1 MQGRNE
7 QYLRNLDKKLQ
18 KFLEDYK
25 RDNNLE
31 LESIIDELF
40 NVSSK
45 LEKFHND
52 NSYYVG
58 MDKEADELEKIYITI
73 QNLLKKLS
81 KYYKLFPEVEELY
94 NYMDKAVIMDFQHE
108 ASMITK
114 KEKYMEEEKKYI
126 DNFNYNMDYS
136 KYDPQKDDFNY
147 SGYEPEKNTNHKK
160 SVSYSVDCNPIHVR
174 DYINSIKSKLNDSSY
189 KFDDKAFCEF
199 LSKVLNTS
207 PKKIKKLFAD
217 DLDYIK
223 NITFD
228 DEFEDEFEMD
238 EINTKKIE
246 NRYNANVNCF
256 NKTGKYIEDYDT
268 KKYDIKIED
277 SYYQDL
283 ENDEISELYNSG
295 DEEFWGLTSAHI
307 LAREYGLF
315 NDDVFENISMF
326 NPSKRNVLEGKNY
339 YYAIFSNPNPDK
351 NWNEKL
357 DNIMKLKKYYDENQ
371 DKQELAV
378 ETYLMYKEKGTLK
391 VDVNSKRLLEMLIE
405 INEYL
410 SKGFEQGDFSKLE
423 DIPQSFI
430 NHLNEKYGSS
440 DIGSMPSG
448 NFVDAEENVKSNNRS
463 M

>member
-25 RDNNLE
+25 KDNNLE

-58 MDKEADELEKIYITI
+58 LDKEADELGEIYITL

-94 NYMDKAVIMDFQHE
+94 DYMDKAVIMDFQHE
-108 ASMITK
+108 APMITK
-114 KEKYMEEEKKYI
+114 KEKYMEEEKEYT
-126 DNFNYNMDYS
+126 DNFDYNIDYS
-136 KYDPQKDDFNY
+136 KYDPEKDDFRY
-147 SGYEPEKNTNHKK
+147 SGYEPKKNTNHKK
-160 SVSYSVDCNPIHVR
+160 SVSYSVDCNFAFVK

-223 NITFD
+223 NIILD
-228 DEFEDEFEMD
+228 DEFEMD

-256 NKTGKYIEDYDT
+256 NETGNYIEDYDT
-268 KKYDIKIED
+268 EKYDINIED
-277 SYYQDL
+277 SYYQNL
-283 ENDEISELYNSG
+283 EDDEISELYNSS

-315 NDDVFENISMF
+315 NDDVFENVSMF

-430 NHLNEKYGSS
+430 DHLNEKYGSS

>member
-25 RDNNLE
+25 KDNNLE

-58 MDKEADELEKIYITI
+58 MDKEADELEKIYIAL

-94 NYMDKAVIMDFQHE
+94 DYMDKAVIMDFQHE
-108 ASMITK
+108 APMITK
-114 KEKYMEEEKKYI
+114 KEKYMEEEKEYT
-126 DNFNYNMDYS
+126 DNFDYNMDYS
-136 KYDPQKDDFNY
+136 KYDPEKDDFRY

-160 SVSYSVDCNPIHVR
+160 IISYSVDCNFAFVK

-207 PKKIKKLFAD
+207 PKKIKKLFAN
-217 DLDYIK
+217 DLDYLK

-256 NKTGKYIEDYDT
+256 NKNGKYIEDYDT
-268 KKYDIKIED
+268 KKYDFKIDER
-277 SYYQDL
+277 SYYDSL
-283 ENDEISELYNSG
+283 TDEISELYHSG
-295 DEEFWGLTSAHI
+295 DEEFWGFTEAHS
-307 LAREYGLF
+307 LAKAYGLY
-315 NDDVFENISMF
+315 NDDVFENVSMF
-326 NPSKRNVLEGKNY
+326 NPLNKYVFEGKNY

-357 DNIMKLKKYYDENQ
+357 DNIMKLRKYYDENQ

-378 ETYLMYKEKGTLK
+378 EAYLMHKEKGTLK

-410 SKGFEQGDFSKLE
+410 NKGLFEGEFNTLE

-430 NHLNEKYGSS
+430 DHLNEKYGSS

>member
-25 RDNNLE
+25 KDNNLE

-58 MDKEADELEKIYITI
+58 MDKEADELEKIYIAL

-94 NYMDKAVIMDFQHE
+94 DYMDKAVIMDFQHE
-108 ASMITK
+108 APMITK
-114 KEKYMEEEKKYI
+114 KEKYMEEEKEYT
-126 DNFNYNMDYS
+126 DNFDYNMDYS
-136 KYDPQKDDFNY
+136 KYDPEKDDFRY
-147 SGYEPEKNTNHKK
+147 SGYEPKKNTNHKK
-160 SVSYSVDCNPIHVR
+160 SVSYSVDCNFAFVK

-223 NITFD
+223 NITLD
-228 DEFEDEFEMD
+228 DEFEMD

-256 NKTGKYIEDYDT
+256 NETGKYIEDYDT
-268 KKYDIKIED
+268 EKYDINIED
-277 SYYQDL
+277 SYYQNL
-283 ENDEISELYNSG
+283 EDDEISELYNSS

-315 NDDVFENISMF
+315 NDDVFENVSMF

-430 NHLNEKYGSS
+430 DHLNEKYGSS

-448 NFVDAEENVKSNNRS
+448 NFVDAEGNVKSNNRS

>member
-25 RDNNLE
+25 KDNNLE

-58 MDKEADELEKIYITI
+58 MDKEADELEKIYIAL

-94 NYMDKAVIMDFQHE
+94 DYMDKAVIMDFQHE
-108 ASMITK
+108 APMITK
-114 KEKYMEEEKKYI
+114 KEKYMEEEKEYT
-126 DNFNYNMDYS
+126 DNFDYNMDYS
-136 KYDPQKDDFNY
+136 KYDPEKDDFRY
-147 SGYEPEKNTNHKK
+147 SGYEPKKNTNHKK
-160 SVSYSVDCNPIHVR
+160 SVSYSVDCNFAFVK

-223 NITFD
+223 NITLD
-228 DEFEDEFEMD
+228 DEFEMD

-256 NKTGKYIEDYDT
+256 NETGKYIEDYDT
-268 KKYDIKIED
+268 EKYDINIED
-277 SYYQDL
+277 SYYQNL
-283 ENDEISELYNSG
+283 EDDEISELYNSS

-315 NDDVFENISMF
+315 NDDVFENVSMF

-430 NHLNEKYGSS
+430 DHLNEKYGSS

>member
-25 RDNNLE
+25 KDNNLE

-58 MDKEADELEKIYITI
+58 MDKEADELEKIYIAL

-94 NYMDKAVIMDFQHE
+94 DYMDKAVIMDFQHE
-108 ASMITK
+108 APMITK
-114 KEKYMEEEKKYI
+114 KEKYMEEEKEYT
-126 DNFNYNMDYS
+126 DNFDYNMDYS
-136 KYDPQKDDFNY
+136 KYDPEKDDFRY
-147 SGYEPEKNTNHKK
+147 SGYEPKKNTNHKK
-160 SVSYSVDCNPIHVR
+160 SVSYSVDCNFAFVK

-189 KFDDKAFCEF
+189 KFDDKVFCEF

-223 NITFD
+223 NITLD
-228 DEFEDEFEMD
+228 DEFEMD

-256 NKTGKYIEDYDT
+256 NETGKYIEDYDT
-268 KKYDIKIED
+268 EKYDINIED
-277 SYYQDL
+277 SYYQNL
-283 ENDEISELYNSG
+283 EDDEISELYNSS

-315 NDDVFENISMF
+315 NDDVFENVSMF

-430 NHLNEKYGSS
+430 DHLNEKYGSS

>member
-25 RDNNLE
+25 KDNNLE

-58 MDKEADELEKIYITI
+58 MDKEADELEKIYIAL

-94 NYMDKAVIMDFQHE
+94 DYMDKAVIMDFQHE
-108 ASMITK
+108 APMITK
-114 KEKYMEEEKKYI
+114 KEKYMEEEKEYT
-126 DNFNYNMDYS
+126 DNFDYNMDYS
-136 KYDPQKDDFNY
+136 KYDPEKDDFRY
-147 SGYEPEKNTNHKK
+147 SGYEPKKNTNHKK
-160 SVSYSVDCNPIHVR
+160 SVSYSVDCNFAFVK

-223 NITFD
+223 NITLD
-228 DEFEDEFEMD
+228 DEFEMD

-256 NKTGKYIEDYDT
+256 NETGKYIEDYDT
-268 KKYDIKIED
+268 EKYDINIED
-277 SYYQDL
+277 SYYQNL
-283 ENDEISELYNSG
+283 EDDEISELYNSS

-315 NDDVFENISMF
+315 NDDVFENVSMF

>member
-18 KFLEDYK
+18 KFLGDNK
-25 RDNNLE
+25 KNNNLE

-94 NYMDKAVIMDFQHE
+94 NYMDKAVIMDAQRE
-108 ASMITK
+108 APPITK
-114 KEKYMEEEKKYI
+114 KEKYLEEEEKYI

-351 NWNEKL
+351 NWKEKL
-357 DNIMKLKKYYDENQ
+357 DNIMKLKKYYDENP

-378 ETYLMYKEKGTLK
+378 EAYLMHKEKGTLK
-391 VDVNSKRLLEMLIE
+391 VDVNSKVLLEMLIE

-410 SKGFEQGDFSKLE
+410 NKGFEQGDFSKLE

-430 NHLNEKYGSS
+430 DHLNEKYGSS

>member
-18 KFLEDYK
+18 KFLEDNK
-25 RDNNLE
+25 KNNNLE

-58 MDKEADELEKIYITI
+58 LDKEADELGEIYITL

-94 NYMDKAVIMDFQHE
+94 DYMDKAVIMDFQHE
-108 ASMITK
+108 APMITK
-114 KEKYMEEEKKYI
+114 KEKYMEEEKEYT
-126 DNFNYNMDYS
+126 DNFDYNMDYS
-136 KYDPQKDDFNY
+136 KYDPEKDDFRY
-147 SGYEPEKNTNHKK
+147 SGYEPKKNTNHKK
-160 SVSYSVDCNPIHVR
+160 SVSYSVDCNFAFVK

-223 NITFD
+223 NITLD
-228 DEFEDEFEMD
+228 DEFEMD

-256 NKTGKYIEDYDT
+256 NETGKYIEDYDT
-268 KKYDIKIED
+268 EKYDINIED
-277 SYYQDL
+277 SYYQNL
-283 ENDEISELYNSG
+283 EDDEISELYNSS

-315 NDDVFENISMF
+315 NDDVFENVSMF

-430 NHLNEKYGSS
+430 DHLNEKYGSS

>member
-25 RDNNLE
+25 KDNNLE

-58 MDKEADELEKIYITI
+58 MDKEADELEKIYIAL

-94 NYMDKAVIMDFQHE
+94 DYMDKAVIMDFQHE
-108 ASMITK
+108 APMITK
-114 KEKYMEEEKKYI
+114 KEKYMEEEKEYT
-126 DNFNYNMDYS
+126 DNFDYNMDYS
-136 KYDPQKDDFNY
+136 KYDPEKDDFRY
-147 SGYEPEKNTNHKK
+147 SGYEPKKNTNHKK
-160 SVSYSVDCNPIHVR
+160 SVSYNVDCNFAFVK

-223 NITFD
+223 NITLD
-228 DEFEDEFEMD
+228 DEFEMD

-256 NKTGKYIEDYDT
+256 NETGKYIEDYDT
-268 KKYDIKIED
+268 EKYDINIED
-277 SYYQDL
+277 SYYQNL
-283 ENDEISELYNSG
+283 EDDEISELYNSS

-315 NDDVFENISMF
+315 NDDVFENVSMF

>member
-25 RDNNLE
+25 KDNNLE

-58 MDKEADELEKIYITI
+58 MDKEADELEKIYIAL

-94 NYMDKAVIMDFQHE
+94 DYMDKAVIMDFQHE
-108 ASMITK
+108 APMITK
-114 KEKYMEEEKKYI
+114 KEKYMEEEKEYT
-126 DNFNYNMDYS
+126 DNFDYNMDYS
-136 KYDPQKDDFNY
+136 KYDPEKDDFRY
-147 SGYEPEKNTNHKK
+147 SGYEPKKNTNHKK
-160 SVSYSVDCNPIHVR
+160 SVSYSVDCNFAFVK

-223 NITFD
+223 NIILD
-228 DEFEDEFEMD
+228 DEFEMD

-256 NKTGKYIEDYDT
+256 NETGNYIEDYDT
-268 KKYDIKIED
+268 EKYDINIED
-277 SYYQDL
+277 SYYQNL
-283 ENDEISELYNSG
+283 EDDEISELYNSS

-315 NDDVFENISMF
+315 NDDVFENVSMF

-430 NHLNEKYGSS
+430 DHLNEKYGSS

>member
-25 RDNNLE
+25 KDNNLE

-58 MDKEADELEKIYITI
+58 MDKEADELEKIYIAL

-94 NYMDKAVIMDFQHE
+94 DYMDKAVIMDFQHE
-108 ASMITK
+108 APMITK
-114 KEKYMEEEKKYI
+114 KEKYMEEEKEYT
-126 DNFNYNMDYS
+126 DNFDYNMDYS
-136 KYDPQKDDFNY
+136 KYDPEKDDFRY
-147 SGYEPEKNTNHKK
+147 SGYEPKKNTNHKK
-160 SVSYSVDCNPIHVR
+160 SVSYSVDCNFAFVK

-223 NITFD
+223 NITLD
-228 DEFEDEFEMD
+228 DEFEMN

-256 NKTGKYIEDYDT
+256 NETGKYIEDYDT
-268 KKYDIKIED
+268 EKYDINIED
-277 SYYQDL
+277 SYYQNL
-283 ENDEISELYNSG
+283 EDDEISELYNSS

-315 NDDVFENISMF
+315 NDDVFENVSMF

-351 NWNEKL
+351 NWDEKL

-430 NHLNEKYGSS
+430 DHLNEKYGSS

>member
-25 RDNNLE
+25 KNNNLE

-58 MDKEADELEKIYITI
+58 LDKEADELGEIYITL

-108 ASMITK
+108 TPMITK
-114 KEKYMEEEKKYI
+114 KEKYMEEEKEYT
-126 DNFNYNMDYS
+126 DNFDYNMDYS
-136 KYDPQKDDFNY
+136 KYDPEKDDFRY
-147 SGYEPEKNTNHKK
+147 SGYEPKKNTNHKK
-160 SVSYSVDCNPIHVR
+160 SVSYSVDCNFAFVK

-223 NITFD
+223 NITLD
-228 DEFEDEFEMD
+228 DEFEMD

-256 NKTGKYIEDYDT
+256 NETGKYIEDYDT
-268 KKYDIKIED
+268 EKYDINIED
-277 SYYQDL
+277 SYYQNL
-283 ENDEISELYNSG
+283 EDDEISELYNSS

-315 NDDVFENISMF
+315 NDDVFENVSMF

-440 DIGSMPSG
+440 DIGSMPSD

>member
-25 RDNNLE
+25 KDNNLE

-58 MDKEADELEKIYITI
+58 MDKEADELEKIYIAL

-94 NYMDKAVIMDFQHE
+94 DYMDKAVIMDFQHE
-108 ASMITK
+108 APMITK
-114 KEKYMEEEKKYI
+114 KEKYMEEEKEYT
-126 DNFNYNMDYS
+126 DNFDYNMDYS
-136 KYDPQKDDFNY
+136 KYDPEKDDFRY

-160 SVSYSVDCNPIHVR
+160 IISYSVDCNFAFVK

-223 NITFD
+223 NITLD
-228 DEFEDEFEMD
+228 DEFEMD

-256 NKTGKYIEDYDT
+256 NETGKYIEDYDT
-268 KKYDIKIED
+268 EKYDINIED
-277 SYYQDL
+277 SYYQNL
-283 ENDEISELYNSG
+283 EDDEISELYNSS

-315 NDDVFENISMF
+315 NDDVFENVSMF

-440 DIGSMPSG
+440 DIGSMPSD

>member
-25 RDNNLE
+25 KNNNLE

-58 MDKEADELEKIYITI
+58 LDKEADELGEIYITL

-108 ASMITK
+108 APMITK
-114 KEKYMEEEKKYI
+114 KEKYMEEEKEYT
-126 DNFNYNMDYS
+126 DNFDYNMDYS
-136 KYDPQKDDFNY
+136 KYDPEKDDFRY
-147 SGYEPEKNTNHKK
+147 SGYEPKKNTNHKK
-160 SVSYSVDCNPIHVR
+160 IVSYSVDCNFAFVK

-223 NITFD
+223 NITLD
-228 DEFEDEFEMD
+228 DEFEMD

-256 NKTGKYIEDYDT
+256 NETGKYIEDYDT
-268 KKYDIKIED
+268 EKYDINIED
-277 SYYQDL
+277 SYYQNL
-283 ENDEISELYNSG
+283 EDDEISELYNSS

-315 NDDVFENISMF
+315 NDDVFENVSMF

-430 NHLNEKYGSS
+430 DHLNEKYGSS

>member
-25 RDNNLE
+25 KDNNLE

-58 MDKEADELEKIYITI
+58 MDKEADELEKIYIAL

-94 NYMDKAVIMDFQHE
+94 DYMDKAVIMDFQHE
-108 ASMITK
+108 APMITK
-114 KEKYMEEEKKYI
+114 KEKYMEEEKEYT
-126 DNFNYNMDYS
+126 DNFDYNMDYS
-136 KYDPQKDDFNY
+136 KYDPEKDDFRY
-147 SGYEPEKNTNHKK
+147 SGYEPKKNINHKK
-160 SVSYSVDCNPIHVR
+160 SVSYSVDCNFAFVK

-223 NITFD
+223 NITLD
-228 DEFEDEFEMD
+228 DEFEMD

-256 NKTGKYIEDYDT
+256 NETGKYIEDYDT
-268 KKYDIKIED
+268 EKYDINIED
-277 SYYQDL
+277 SYYQNL
-283 ENDEISELYNSG
+283 EDDEISELYNSS

-315 NDDVFENISMF
+315 NDDVFENVSMF

-378 ETYLMYKEKGTLK
+378 EAYLMYKEKGTLK

-448 NFVDAEENVKSNNRS
+448 NFVDAEEDVKSNNRS

>member
-136 KYDPQKDDFNY
+136 KYDPQKDDFSY

-207 PKKIKKLFAD
+207 TKKIKKLFAD

-378 ETYLMYKEKGTLK
+378 EAYLMHKEKGTLK

-430 NHLNEKYGSS
+430 DHLNEKYGSS

>member
-25 RDNNLE
+25 KDNNLE

-45 LEKFHND
+45 LEKFNND

-58 MDKEADELEKIYITI
+58 LAKEADELEKIYITL

-108 ASMITK
+108 APMITK
-114 KEKYMEEEKKYI
+114 KEKYMEEEKEYT
-126 DNFNYNMDYS
+126 DNFDYNMDYS
-136 KYDPQKDDFNY
+136 KYDPEKDDFRY
-147 SGYEPEKNTNHKK
+147 SGYEPKKNTNHKK
-160 SVSYSVDCNPIHVR
+160 SVSYSVDCNFAFVK

-223 NITFD
+223 NITLD
-228 DEFEDEFEMD
+228 DEFEMD

-256 NKTGKYIEDYDT
+256 NETGKYIEDYDT
-268 KKYDIKIED
+268 EKYDINIED
-277 SYYQDL
+277 SYYQNL
-283 ENDEISELYNSG
+283 EDDEISELYNSS

-315 NDDVFENISMF
+315 NDDVFENVSMF

>member
-25 RDNNLE
+25 KNNNLE

-58 MDKEADELEKIYITI
+58 LDKEADELGEIYITL

-108 ASMITK
+108 APMITK
-114 KEKYMEEEKKYI
+114 KEKYMEEEKEYT
-126 DNFNYNMDYS
+126 DNFDYNMDYS
-136 KYDPQKDDFNY
+136 KYDPEKDDFRY
-147 SGYEPEKNTNHKK
+147 SGYEPKKNTNHKK
-160 SVSYSVDCNPIHVR
+160 IVSYSVDCNFAFVK

-223 NITFD
+223 NITLD
-228 DEFEDEFEMD
+228 DEFEMD

-256 NKTGKYIEDYDT
+256 NETGKYIEDYDT
-268 KKYDIKIED
+268 EKYDINIED
-277 SYYQDL
+277 SYYQNL
-283 ENDEISELYNSG
+283 EDDEISELYNSS

-315 NDDVFENISMF
+315 NDDVFENVSMF

-430 NHLNEKYGSS
+430 DHLNEKYGSS

-448 NFVDAEENVKSNNRS
+448 NFVDAEGNVKSNNRS

>member
-1 MQGRNE
+1 MQGKNE

-25 RDNNLE
+25 KDNNLE

-58 MDKEADELEKIYITI
+58 LDKEADELGEIYITL

-94 NYMDKAVIMDFQHE
+94 DYMDKAVIMDFQHE
-108 ASMITK
+108 APMITK
-114 KEKYMEEEKKYI
+114 KEKYMEEEKEYT
-126 DNFNYNMDYS
+126 DNFDYNMDYS
-136 KYDPQKDDFNY
+136 KYDPEKDDFRY
-147 SGYEPEKNTNHKK
+147 SGYEPKKNTNHKK
-160 SVSYSVDCNPIHVR
+160 SVSYSVDCNFAFVK

-223 NITFD
+223 NITLD
-228 DEFEDEFEMD
+228 DEFEMD

-256 NKTGKYIEDYDT
+256 NETGKYIEDYDT
-268 KKYDIKIED
+268 EKYDINIED
-277 SYYQDL
+277 SYYQNL
-283 ENDEISELYNSG
+283 EDDEISELYNSS

-315 NDDVFENISMF
+315 NDDVFENVSMF

-430 NHLNEKYGSS
+430 DHLNEKYGSS

-448 NFVDAEENVKSNNRS
+448 NFVDAEGNVKSNNRS

>member
-25 RDNNLE
+25 KDNNLE

-58 MDKEADELEKIYITI
+58 MDKEADELEKIYIAL

-94 NYMDKAVIMDFQHE
+94 DYMDKAVIMDFQHE
-108 ASMITK
+108 APMITK
-114 KEKYMEEEKKYI
+114 KEKYMEEEKEYT
-126 DNFNYNMDYS
+126 DNFDYNMDYS
-136 KYDPQKDDFNY
+136 KYDPEKDDFRY
-147 SGYEPEKNTNHKK
+147 SGYEPKKNTNHKK
-160 SVSYSVDCNPIHVR
+160 SVSYSVDCNFAFVK

-223 NITFD
+223 NITLD
-228 DEFEDEFEMD
+228 DEFEMD

-256 NKTGKYIEDYDT
+256 NETGKYIEDYDT
-268 KKYDIKIED
+268 EKYDINIED
-277 SYYQDL
+277 SYYQNL
-283 ENDEISELYNSG
+283 EDDEISELYNSS

-315 NDDVFENISMF
+315 NDDVFENVSMF

-440 DIGSMPSG
+440 DIGSMPSD

>member
-18 KFLEDYK
+18 KFLGDYK
-25 RDNNLE
+25 KDNNY
-31 LESIIDELF
+31 
-40 NVSSK
+40 
-45 LEKFHND
+45 EKD
-52 NSYYVG
+52 SY
-58 MDKEADELEKIYITI
+58 
-73 QNLLKKLS
+73 
-81 KYYKLFPEVEELY
+81 
-94 NYMDKAVIMDFQHE
+94 
-108 ASMITK
+108 
-114 KEKYMEEEKKYI
+114 
-126 DNFNYNMDYS
+126 
-136 KYDPQKDDFNY
+136 
-147 SGYEPEKNTNHKK
+147 
-160 SVSYSVDCNPIHVR
+160 
-174 DYINSIKSKLNDSSY
+174 Y
-189 KFDDKAFCEF
+189 KFDDEAFCEF
-199 LSKVLNTS
+199 LSKVLNIS

-223 NITFD
+223 NITLD
-228 DEFEDEFEMD
+228 DEFEMD

-256 NKTGKYIEDYDT
+256 NETGKYIEDYDT
-268 KKYDIKIED
+268 EKYDIKIED

-283 ENDEISELYNSG
+283 ENDEISELYHSS

-315 NDDVFENISMF
+315 NDDVFEKISMF
-326 NPSKRNVLEGKNY
+326 NPSKRNVFEGKNY

-357 DNIMKLKKYYDENQ
+357 DNIMKLKKYYDENP

-378 ETYLMYKEKGTLK
+378 EAYLMHKEKGTLK

-430 NHLNEKYGSS
+430 DHLNEKYGSS
-440 DIGSMPSG
+440 DIGSIPSG

>member
-25 RDNNLE
+25 KDNNLE

-40 NVSSK
+40 NVSTK

-58 MDKEADELEKIYITI
+58 MDKEADELEKIYISL

-94 NYMDKAVIMDFQHE
+94 DYMDKAVIMDFQHE
-108 ASMITK
+108 APMITK
-114 KEKYMEEEKKYI
+114 KEKYMEEEKEYT
-126 DNFNYNMDYS
+126 DNFDYNMDYS
-136 KYDPQKDDFNY
+136 KYDPEKDDFRY

-160 SVSYSVDCNPIHVR
+160 IVSYSVDCNFAFVK

-207 PKKIKKLFAD
+207 PKKIKKLFAN

-228 DEFEDEFEMD
+228 DEFEMD

-256 NKTGKYIEDYDT
+256 NETGKYIEDYDT
-268 KKYDIKIED
+268 EKYDIKIED

-283 ENDEISELYNSG
+283 EDDEISELYNSS

-315 NDDVFENISMF
+315 NDDVFENVSMF

-351 NWNEKL
+351 NWKEKL

-391 VDVNSKRLLEMLIE
+391 VDVNSKMLLEMLIE

-430 NHLNEKYGSS
+430 DHLNEKYGSS

-448 NFVDAEENVKSNNRS
+448 NFVDAEENVKSNNNARS

>member
-25 RDNNLE
+25 KDNNLE

-45 LEKFHND
+45 LEKFNND

-58 MDKEADELEKIYITI
+58 LDKEADELEKIYITL

-108 ASMITK
+108 APMITK
-114 KEKYMEEEKKYI
+114 KEKYMEEEKEYT
-126 DNFNYNMDYS
+126 DNFDYNMDYS
-136 KYDPQKDDFNY
+136 KYDPEKDDFRY
-147 SGYEPEKNTNHKK
+147 SGYEPKKNTNHKK
-160 SVSYSVDCNPIHVR
+160 SVSYSVDCNFAFVK

-223 NITFD
+223 NITLD
-228 DEFEDEFEMD
+228 DEFEMD

-256 NKTGKYIEDYDT
+256 NETGKYIEDYDT
-268 KKYDIKIED
+268 EKYDINIED
-277 SYYQDL
+277 SYYQNL
-283 ENDEISELYNSG
+283 EDDEISELYNSS

-315 NDDVFENISMF
+315 NDDVFENVSMF

>member
-25 RDNNLE
+25 KDNNLE

-58 MDKEADELEKIYITI
+58 MDKEADELEKIYIAL

-94 NYMDKAVIMDFQHE
+94 DYMDKAVIMDFQHE
-108 ASMITK
+108 APMITK
-114 KEKYMEEEKKYI
+114 KEKYMEEEKEYT
-126 DNFNYNMDYS
+126 DNFDYNMDYS
-136 KYDPQKDDFNY
+136 KYDPEKDDFRY
-147 SGYEPEKNTNHKK
+147 SGYEPKKNTNHKK
-160 SVSYSVDCNPIHVR
+160 SVSYSVDCNFAFVK
-174 DYINSIKSKLNDSSY
+174 DYINSIKSKLNDYSY

-207 PKKIKKLFAD
+207 PKKIKKLFAN

-223 NITFD
+223 NITLD
-228 DEFEDEFEMD
+228 DEFEMD

-256 NKTGKYIEDYDT
+256 NETGKYIEDYDT
-268 KKYDIKIED
+268 EKYDINIED
-277 SYYQDL
+277 SYYQNL
-283 ENDEISELYNSG
+283 EDDEISELYNSS

-315 NDDVFENISMF
+315 NDDVFENVSMF

-440 DIGSMPSG
+440 DIGSMPSD

>member
-25 RDNNLE
+25 KDNNLE

-58 MDKEADELEKIYITI
+58 MNKEADELEKIYIAL

-94 NYMDKAVIMDFQHE
+94 DYMDKAVIMDFQHE
-108 ASMITK
+108 APMITK
-114 KEKYMEEEKKYI
+114 KEKYMEEEKEYT
-126 DNFNYNMDYS
+126 DNFDYNMDYS
-136 KYDPQKDDFNY
+136 KYDPEKDDFRY
-147 SGYEPEKNTNHKK
+147 SGYEPKKNTNHKK
-160 SVSYSVDCNPIHVR
+160 SVSYSVDCNFAFVK
-174 DYINSIKSKLNDSSY
+174 DYINSIKSKLNDYSY

-223 NITFD
+223 NITLD
-228 DEFEDEFEMD
+228 DEFEMD

-256 NKTGKYIEDYDT
+256 NETGKYIEDYDT
-268 KKYDIKIED
+268 EKYDINIED
-277 SYYQDL
+277 SYYQNL
-283 ENDEISELYNSG
+283 EDDEISELYNSS

-315 NDDVFENISMF
+315 NDDVFENVSMF

-430 NHLNEKYGSS
+430 DHLNEKYGSS

-448 NFVDAEENVKSNNRS
+448 NFVDAEGNVKSNNRS

>member
-25 RDNNLE
+25 KNNNLE

-58 MDKEADELEKIYITI
+58 LDKEADELGEIYITL

-108 ASMITK
+108 APMITK
-114 KEKYMEEEKKYI
+114 KEKYMEEEKEYT
-126 DNFNYNMDYS
+126 DNFDYNMDYS
-136 KYDPQKDDFNY
+136 KYDPEKDDFRY
-147 SGYEPEKNTNHKK
+147 SGYEPKKNTNHKK
-160 SVSYSVDCNPIHVR
+160 SVSYSVDCNFAFVK

-223 NITFD
+223 NITLD
-228 DEFEDEFEMD
+228 DEFEMD

-256 NKTGKYIEDYDT
+256 NETGKYIEDYDT
-268 KKYDIKIED
+268 EKYDINIED
-277 SYYQDL
+277 SYYQNL
-283 ENDEISELYNSG
+283 EDDEISELYNSS

-315 NDDVFENISMF
+315 NDDVFENVSMF

-440 DIGSMPSG
+440 DIGSMPSD

>member
-25 RDNNLE
+25 KDNNLE

-58 MDKEADELEKIYITI
+58 MDKEADELEKIYIAL

-94 NYMDKAVIMDFQHE
+94 DYMDKAVIMDFQHE
-108 ASMITK
+108 APMITK
-114 KEKYMEEEKKYI
+114 KEKYMEEEKEYT
-126 DNFNYNMDYS
+126 DNFDYNMDYS
-136 KYDPQKDDFNY
+136 KYDPEKDDFRY

-160 SVSYSVDCNPIHVR
+160 IISYSVDCNFAFVK

-223 NITFD
+223 NITLD
-228 DEFEDEFEMD
+228 DEFEMD

-256 NKTGKYIEDYDT
+256 NETGKYIEDYDT
-268 KKYDIKIED
+268 EKYDINIED
-277 SYYQDL
+277 SYYQNL
-283 ENDEISELYNSG
+283 EDDEISELYNSS

-315 NDDVFENISMF
+315 NDDVFENVSMF

-430 NHLNEKYGSS
+430 DHLNEKYGSS

>member
-1 MQGRNE
+1 MNR
-7 QYLRNLDKKLQ
+7 K
-18 KFLEDYK
+18 
-25 RDNNLE
+25 
-31 LESIIDELF
+31 
-40 NVSSK
+40 
-45 LEKFHND
+45 
-52 NSYYVG
+52 
-58 MDKEADELEKIYITI
+58 
-73 QNLLKKLS
+73 
-81 KYYKLFPEVEELY
+81 
-94 NYMDKAVIMDFQHE
+94 
-108 ASMITK
+108 
-114 KEKYMEEEKKYI
+114 
-126 DNFNYNMDYS
+126 
-136 KYDPQKDDFNY
+136 
-147 SGYEPEKNTNHKK
+147 KNTNHKK
-160 SVSYSVDCNPIHVR
+160 SVSYSVDCNFAFVK

-223 NITFD
+223 NITLD
-228 DEFEDEFEMD
+228 DEFEMD

-256 NKTGKYIEDYDT
+256 NETGKYIEDYDT
-268 KKYDIKIED
+268 EKYDINIED
-277 SYYQDL
+277 SYYQNL
-283 ENDEISELYNSG
+283 EDDEISELYNSS

-315 NDDVFENISMF
+315 NDDVFENVSMF

-430 NHLNEKYGSS
+430 DHLNEKYGSS

-448 NFVDAEENVKSNNRS
+448 NFVDAEGNVKSNNRS

>member
-1 MQGRNE
+1 MQGKNE

-25 RDNNLE
+25 KDNNLE

-58 MDKEADELEKIYITI
+58 MDKEADELEKIYIAL

-94 NYMDKAVIMDFQHE
+94 DYMDKAVIMDFQHE
-108 ASMITK
+108 APMITK
-114 KEKYMEEEKKYI
+114 KEKYMEEEKEYT
-126 DNFNYNMDYS
+126 DNFDYNMDYS
-136 KYDPQKDDFNY
+136 KYDPEKDDFRY
-147 SGYEPEKNTNHKK
+147 SGYEPKKNTNHKK
-160 SVSYSVDCNPIHVR
+160 SVSYSVDCNFAFVK

-223 NITFD
+223 NITLD
-228 DEFEDEFEMD
+228 DEFEMD

-256 NKTGKYIEDYDT
+256 NETGKYIEDYDT
-268 KKYDIKIED
+268 EKYDINIED
-277 SYYQDL
+277 SYYQNL
-283 ENDEISELYNSG
+283 EDDEISELYNSS

-315 NDDVFENISMF
+315 NDDVFENVSMF

-440 DIGSMPSG
+440 DIGSMPSD